1 MADQFTISEVCICE
15 AAKVWKEDGEIL
27 ATGIG
32 LLPRIAV
39 GLAKKLH
46 NPDLMIMR
54 SGLWSFLASPTAIL
68 GNNPIPVAKI
78 SPSSFQTFAASQMHT
93 SLIVN

>member
-1 MADQFTISEVCICE
+1 M
-15 AAKVWKEDGEIL
+15 L

-46 NPDLMIMR
+46 NPDLMMTD
-54 SGLWSFLASPTAIL
+54 GEAFLIDQPHPL
-68 GNNPIPVAKI
+68 GVGAEPCV
-78 SPSSFQTFAASQMHT
+78 
-93 SLIVN
+93 

>member
-1 MADQFTISEVCICE
+1 MADQFTISEICICE
-15 AAKVWKEDGEIL
+15 AAKVWKDDGEIL

-46 NPDLMIMR
+46 NPDLMV
-54 SGLWSFLASPTAIL
+54 SD
-68 GNNPIPVAKI
+68 
-78 SPSSFQTFAASQMHT
+78 
-93 SLIVN
+93 

>member
-15 AAKVWKEDGEIL
+15 AAKVWKDDGEIL

-39 GLAKKLH
+39 GLAK
-46 NPDLMIMR
+46 NSTIQ
-54 SGLWSFLASPTAIL
+54 
-68 GNNPIPVAKI
+68 I
-78 SPSSFQTFAASQMHT
+78 S
-93 SLIVN
+93 

>member
-39 GLAKKLH
+39 GLAKKT
-46 NPDLMIMR
+46 PQSR
-54 SGLWSFLASPTAIL
+54 SHDDRWRGFF
-68 GNNPIPVAKI
+68 N
-78 SPSSFQTFAASQMHT
+78 
-93 SLIVN
+93 